1 MDEILSFYSEDYT
14 AFVAQQI
21 IVAVQAPIRGV
32 ESGDTF
38 LQTSVNQVYK
48 QTCNNSLLI
57 HYYKIDIGLLT
68 VASVALDG

>member
-1 MDEILSFYSEDYT
+1 MDEILSFYPEDYT

-32 ESGDTF
+32 ESGDTL

-57 HYYKIDIGLLT
+57 HCYKIDIGLLT